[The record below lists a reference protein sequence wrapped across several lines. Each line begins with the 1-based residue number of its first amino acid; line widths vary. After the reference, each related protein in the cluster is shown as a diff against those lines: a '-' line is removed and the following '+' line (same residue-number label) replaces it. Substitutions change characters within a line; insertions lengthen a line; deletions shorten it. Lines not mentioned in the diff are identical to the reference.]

1 MLAPVMVAVATTLL
15 APAHFAPPLLAPCAA
30 APNAAVRGDDPL
42 QRKKLADGVELAVL
56 TVKDASLQTF
66 FAFLPAGLA
75 QDAAGHAQWA
85 HLLEHMVIRS
95 TDPEGMQDGE
105 IRFNGETGDG
115 SVRLDVHAP
124 PAQAAA
130 AAAKLVRWLGVS
142 TYDAAVLEREK
153 KNIASEVAN
162 TAPRGFGH
170 KWATAAWAQ
179 AVRHG
184 ATSVA
189 IVGDVEGATV
199 EGVASYAGRAL
210 ALGSRIHL
218 YAAGPLS
225 LDEVA
230 KLFEGPLLK
239 AAAGGAAV
247 GDAAGNARAAESNPI
262 RNGGTLRTGNLAVTW
277 DLPKPHV
284 IEWYLLPDETPA
296 QRMVAIVVANALS
309 MTMQADAT
317 LAPAG
322 IVPIV
327 TGDVVVPE
335 GRALLFSASLP
346 DAAAAATAR
355 AAFRRAIDA
364 LDTPPPSGS
373 IAGMLTMAKN
383 ELSGGFPDWPAVR
396 KRWANPATVP
406 FLEAQMLLSAAAR
419 EWSTRLTL
427 PEMAAAAAK
436 LTPQQVLD
444 LRAKSLA
451 PEKANAV
458 VLTPAK

>member
-1 MLAPVMVAVATTLL
+1 MLAPVMVAFAATLL
-15 APAHFAPPLLAPCAA
+15 TPPPFSPCAA
-30 APNAAVRGDDPL
+30 PHDAPEAARGDDPL
-42 QRKKLADGVELAVL
+42 QRKQLADGVELSVL
-56 TVKDASLQTF
+56 TVRDAKLQTF

-75 QDAAGHAQWA
+75 LDEAGHAQWA

-95 TDPEGMQDGE
+95 TDAEGMQDGA
-105 IRFNGETGDG
+105 IRFNGETGDA

-124 PAQAAA
+124 PTQAAA

-142 TYDAAVLEREK
+142 HWDAAALEREK
-153 KNIASEVAN
+153 KNIAGEVAN

-184 ATSVA
+184 ATDLA
-189 IVGDVEGATV
+189 IVGDVERATID
-199 EGVASYAGRAL
+199 EVASYAGRAL
-210 ALGSRIHL
+210 APATRVHL
-218 YAAGPLS
+218 YAAGPLT
-225 LDEVA
+225 LAEVA
-230 KLFEGPLLK
+230 KLFAGPLK
-239 AAAGGAAV
+239 KPAAGGAEQ
-247 GDAAGNARAAESNPI
+247 AADPSPRGI
-262 RNGGTLRTGNLAVTW
+262 GGGLRTGELAATW

-284 IEWYLLPDETPA
+284 IEWYLLPDETPQ
-296 QRMVAIVVANALS
+296 QRLSAIVVANALS
-309 MTMQADAT
+309 MLLQGDPS

-364 LDTPPPSGS
+364 LDRAPPSGS
-373 IAGMLTMAKN
+373 LAGMVAMTKN
-383 ELSGGFPDWPAVR
+383 ELAGGFPDWTALR
-396 KRWANPATVP
+396 KQLPNPASAEL
-406 FLEAQMLLSAAAR
+406 LEAQLLLSAAAR

-436 LTPQQVLD
+436 LTPQQFLD
-444 LRAKSLA
+444 LRAAALA
-451 PEKANAV
+451 KEKANSL
-458 VLTPAK
+458 VLTPRQ

>member
-1 MLAPVMVAVATTLL
+1 MLALVMVAVATTLV
-15 APAHFAPPLLAPCAA
+15 APVRFVPPLLAPCTAAPCAA
-30 APNAAVRGDDPL
+30 ARGDDPM

-56 TVKDASLQTF
+56 TVKDAPLQTF
-66 FAFLPAGLA
+66 FAFLPTGLA
-75 QDAAGHAQWA
+75 LDEAGHAQWA

-95 TDPEGMQDGE
+95 TDAEGMQDGA
-105 IRFNGETGDG
+105 IRFNGETGDA
-115 SVRLDVHAP
+115 SVRLDLHAP

-130 AAAKLVRWLGVS
+130 AAAKLVRWLSVAS
-142 TYDAAVLEREK
+142 YDAAVLEREK

-162 TAPRGFGH
+162 TVPRGFGH

-189 IVGDVEGATV
+189 IVGDVERATV
-199 EGVASYAGRAL
+199 ESVASYAART
-210 ALGSRIHL
+210 LGLGTQVHL
-218 YAAGPLS
+218 YAAGPLT

-230 KLFEGPLLK
+230 VLFEEPLKK
-239 AAAGGAAV
+239 AAAG
-247 GDAAGNARAAESNPI
+247 RAATAADSPPRRI
-262 RNGGTLRTGNLAVTW
+262 GGELRTGDVAVTW
-277 DLPKPHV
+277 DLPKAHV
-284 IEWYLLPDETPA
+284 IEWYLLPDETPE
-296 QRMVAIVVANALS
+296 QRIAAIVVANALS
-309 MTMQADAT
+309 MTLQGDTT
-317 LAPAG
+317 LPPAG

-355 AAFRRAIDA
+355 AAFRRAIDS
-364 LDTPPPSGS
+364 LERPPPTGS
-373 IAGMLTMAKN
+373 LATMLTMVKN
-383 ELSGGFPDWPAVR
+383 ELAGGFPDWAALR
-396 KRWANPATVP
+396 KQWPQPATVDVI
-406 FLEAQMLLSAAAR
+406 EAQLLLSAAAR

-436 LTPQQVLD
+436 LTPQQILD

-451 PEKANAV
+451 PAKANSV
-458 VLTPAK
+458 LLTPAK